1 MIIDEVIS
9 KYLTKKQQRKLLLLT
24 SLQWMA
30 VAAGVMILPLT
41 LPSIISDIP
50 GGSEMQGT
58 VASSVFMGML
68 IGALISGIFSDR
80 FGRKITNIA
89 FLLNAIVFT
98 FLSGMSGSAT
108 QFAVYRLLSGIGFGG
123 LLPVVNAYM
132 SEFSPIKNR
141 GRYLTLLESSWAI
154 GSIMIGLFSVLTV
167 DSIGWRPSY
176 FVLAGYSLLL
186 LFIAFMLPESPKF
199 AYIKGGKQAL
209 EKVLNKNIEENIEMH
224 EPRKTPLLQLLKGKY
239 LTRTIMI
246 WLAWFSVSF
255 SYYGIFT
262 WAPKLFEAKGLSAVS
277 ASWYTFFMLIMQ
289 LPGYLFATYL
299 IDKVGRKKTGIFF
312 FAGTGIA
319 ILLLLFVNTQSL
331 LFIFAVVMS
340 IFNMGAWGLVYAYTP
355 ELYPTEMRSSA
366 NGTSGVMARI
376 SGIIAPYF
384 TASLMVLGNV
394 FGITTI
400 TLTIMFVMLL
410 TAFFF
415 SKFGIETMDKAI
427 E

>member
-1 MIIDEVIS
+1 MIIDNVIG
-9 KYLTKKQQRKLLLLT
+9 KYLTKKQQRRLLLLT

-30 VAAGVMILPLT
+30 VAAGVMILSLT
-41 LPSIISDIP
+41 LPAIIKDLP

-58 VASSVFMGML
+58 LASSVFMGML
-68 IGALISGIFSDR
+68 VGALISGTLSDR
-80 FGRKITNIA
+80 FGRKITNII
-89 FLLNAIVFT
+89 FLANAIIFT
-98 FLSGMSGSAT
+98 FLSGMSHSAT
-108 QFAVYRLLSGIGFGG
+108 HFAIFRFFSGIGFGG
-123 LLPVVNAYM
+123 LLPVVNAYL

-141 GRYLTLLESSWAI
+141 GRYLTLLESSWAV
-154 GSIMIGLFSVLTV
+154 GSIIIGLFSVLTV

-176 FVLAGYSLLL
+176 LVLAGYSLIL

-199 AYIKGGKQAL
+199 AYIKGGKKAL
-209 EKVLNKNIEENIEMH
+209 EKVLDNKIEENIEMH
-224 EPRKTPLLQLLKGKY
+224 EPKKIPLLQLIKGKY
-239 LTRTIMI
+239 LPRTIMI

-277 ASWYTFFMLIMQ
+277 ASWYTFFMLLMQ
-289 LPGYLFATYL
+289 LPGYLLATYF
-299 IDKVGRKKTGIFF
+299 IDKIGRKKTGIFF
-312 FAGTGIA
+312 FSGTGIA

-331 LFIFAVVMS
+331 LFTFAVVMS

-355 ELYPTEMRSSA
+355 ELYPTEMRSRA
-366 NGTSGVMARI
+366 NGTSGVMARA

-384 TASLMVLGNV
+384 TASLMAMGNV

-400 TLTIMFVMLL
+400 TLTIMLIMLI
-410 TAFFF
+410 TAFFI
-415 SKFGIETMDKAI
+415 SRFGIETMNKAI